1 MKPGLR
7 LAKRAPFSASEIL
20 QHDDANFDSVLRISQ
35 RGVDR
40 LLDYL
45 RQHGILELVREIN
58 PNATQYADVPES
70 QARVFRLTDDVR
82 RKQVLL
88 AVRYESERAG
98 HGRSVVT
105 RSMGSPAT
113 AVVLGGRYELIESLG
128 QGAITEVHRG
138 RDLIAGRNVAVKLLR
153 GSLIDDPIA
162 VARILR
168 ESDIASKAVHRNV
181 VQTYDVL
188 AGVGSSRVLVMELL
202 TGRNLQ
208 DAIGVG
214 DTMRPRDV
222 VTAGVALADALEYLE
237 REKIIRLGLKPKNIV
252 LTERGPVI
260 SDLGVA
266 TFLGG
271 DRSITQPGHLV
282 GTPAYMAPE
291 LLNGRSV
298 DARADQYALGLVL
311 SYCLTGENIR
321 HDTLLTSPD
330 HLSAVL
336 LVPDIST
343 ALQDALNRSLC
354 DVPDDRYPSA
364 AEFGEAL
371 KATPE
376 WASSL

>member
-1 MKPGLR
+1 M
-7 LAKRAPFSASEIL
+7 
-20 QHDDANFDSVLRISQ
+20 
-35 RGVDR
+35 
-40 LLDYL
+40 DYL